1 MTVQE
6 VPNPLVHKVTIGA
19 EGDVKKAR
27 TRLREILEQKEE
39 LAAQRLSAAE
49 LETMAL
55 QAENEASRMR
65 GEPPVHKTPPD
76 ETGKVTAE
84 QRKQLVESAK
94 MLLDSGLDP
103 KQVGQILL
111 GLSPS
116 STAQI
121 VGAGGMTVDDALAI
135 VDRITVANKGSDV
148 EASIARLE
156 KRIEELQKG
165 GNQGRA
171 VDVKMPDPITY
182 YKQQA
187 EGLKTFCDI
196 LGIPLPGTVK
206 STGNGSNIEE
216 LKEKNRHDEKMEE
229 VKTEREYKQGL
240 VEAVS
245 GIPEN
250 LGRGAA
256 HHWRESGTSGSA
268 GNDGFDIY
276 KCTDCGTDIP
286 ITPKTG
292 AKVKCPKCGAIWSRK
307 PVGA

>member
-1 MTVQE
+1 M
-6 VPNPLVHKVTIGA
+6 PNPLVHRVTIGA

-27 TRLREILEQKEE
+27 TKLREILEQKEE
-39 LAAQRLSAAE
+39 MAAQRLSAAE
-49 LETMAL
+49 LETMAI
-55 QAENEASRMR
+55 QAENEASRLR
-65 GEPPVHKTPPD
+65 GEPPVHKTAPD
-76 ETGKVTAE
+76 ENGKVTAE

-116 STAQI
+116 SAAQI

-148 EASIARLE
+148 EATIARLE

-165 GNQGRA
+165 SGKVA
-171 VDVKMPDPITY
+171 ASEVKMPDPVTY
-182 YKQQA
+182 FKQQA
-187 EGLKTFCDI
+187 EGIKTFCDI
-196 LGIPLPGTVK
+196 LGIPYPGTAAK
-206 STGNGSNIEE
+206 GTGGTNIEE

-240 VEAVS
+240 NETLAT
-245 GIPEN
+245 IPEN
-250 LGRGAA
+250 LGRGWA
-256 HHWRESGTSGSA
+256 HHARESGASGSA
-268 GNDGFDIY
+268 GNDGFEHLR
-276 KCTDCGTDIP
+276 CADCGTDIT

-292 AKVKCPKCGAIWSRK
+292 AQVTCPKCGSKYNRNQQALK
-307 PVGA
+307 NG